1 MTGSD
6 LIVLAPWLVFA
17 VGLAVVCLLLLR
29 SSRAS
34 GSRRSFRT
42 SRMFRTSRASRAS
55 RAFRARRSRRPG
67 RRHDPQEMR
76 CRENNAQARPR

>member
-34 GSRRSFRT
+34 GSRRSFRV
-42 SRMFRTSRASRAS
+42 
-55 RAFRARRSRRPG
+55 FRARRSRRPR

-76 CRENNAQARPR
+76 CRENNAQPRPR

>member
-42 SRMFRTSRASRAS
+42 SRMFRTSRAF
-55 RAFRARRSRRPG
+55 RAFRARRSRRPR
-67 RRHDPQEMR
+67 RRHDSQELR

>member
-17 VGLAVVCLLLLR
+17 VALAVVCLLLLR
-29 SSRAS
+29 STRAS

-42 SRMFRTSRASRAS
+42 FRY
-55 RAFRARRSRRPG
+55 RRSRRPR
-67 RRHDPQEMR
+67 RRHDPQEVR

>member
-29 SSRAS
+29 STRAS

-42 SRMFRTSRASRAS
+42 
-55 RAFRARRSRRPG
+55 FRARHLRRPR

>member
-29 SSRAS
+29 STRAS
-34 GSRRSFRT
+34 GSRRSFR
-42 SRMFRTSRASRAS
+42 M
-55 RAFRARRSRRPG
+55 FRARHPRRPR
-67 RRHDPQEMR
+67 RRHDPQETR

>member
-6 LIVLAPWLVFA
+6 WIVLAPWLVFA

-29 SSRAS
+29 STRAS

-42 SRMFRTSRASRAS
+42 
-55 RAFRARRSRRPG
+55 FRARHPRRPR

>member
-17 VGLAVVCLLLLR
+17 VGLAVVCVLLLR
-29 SSRAS
+29 STRAS
-34 GSRRSFRT
+34 GSRRSF
-42 SRMFRTSRASRAS
+42 
-55 RAFRARRSRRPG
+55 RAFRARRSRRPR

>member
-42 SRMFRTSRASRAS
+42 FRTSRASRAF
-55 RAFRARRSRRPG
+55 RAFRARRSCRPR

-76 CRENNAQARPR
+76 CRANNAQARPR

>member
-17 VGLAVVCLLLLR
+17 VSLAVVCLLLLR
-29 SSRAS
+29 STRAA

-42 SRMFRTSRASRAS
+42 
-55 RAFRARRSRRPG
+55 FRARRSRRPR
-67 RRHDPQEMR
+67 RRHDHQEMR

>member
-29 SSRAS
+29 SSRAP

-42 SRMFRTSRASRAS
+42 FRMSGTS
-55 RAFRARRSRRPG
+55 RAFRAFRAWRSRRPR

>member
-1 MTGSD
+1 MTGAD

-17 VGLAVVCLLLLR
+17 VALAVVCLLLLR
-29 SSRAS
+29 STRAP

-42 SRMFRTSRASRAS
+42 SRTSRTSWSF

>member
-17 VGLAVVCLLLLR
+17 VGLAVVCVLLLR
-29 SSRAS
+29 STRAS
-34 GSRRSFRT
+34 GSRRSF
-42 SRMFRTSRASRAS
+42 
-55 RAFRARRSRRPG
+55 RAFRARRSRRPR
-67 RRHDPQEMR
+67 RRHDPREMR

>member
-1 MTGSD
+1 LEDFTMTGSD

-17 VGLAVVCLLLLR
+17 VGLAVVCLLLVR
-29 SSRAS
+29 STRAT
-34 GSRRSFRT
+34 GARRSFR
-42 SRMFRTSRASRAS
+42 S
-55 RAFRARRSRRPG
+55 FRARRPARRSR

>member
-17 VGLAVVCLLLLR
+17 VGLAVVCLLLVR
-29 SSRAS
+29 STRAS
-34 GSRRSFRT
+34 GARRSFR
-42 SRMFRTSRASRAS
+42 SFRGRCSL
-55 RAFRARRSRRPG
+55 RRSRR
-67 RRHDPQEMR
+67 RHDAQEMS

>member
-17 VGLAVVCLLLLR
+17 VGLAVVCLLLVR
-29 SSRAS
+29 STRAA
-34 GSRRSFRT
+34 GARRSFR
-42 SRMFRTSRASRAS
+42 S
-55 RAFRARRSRRPG
+55 FRARRPARRPG
-67 RRHDPQEMR
+67 RRSPRRHDPQEMR

>member
-17 VGLAVVCLLLLR
+17 VGLAVVCLLLAR
-29 SSRAS
+29 STRAS
-34 GSRRSFRT
+34 GARRSFR
-42 SRMFRTSRASRAS
+42 S
-55 RAFRARRSRRPG
+55 FRARRPARRSR

>member
-29 SSRAS
+29 STRAS
-34 GSRRSFRT
+34 GSQRPSQGFRT
-42 SRMFRTSRASRAS
+42 F
-55 RAFRARRSRRPG
+55 RAFRTFRTRHSRRPH
-67 RRHDPQEMR
+67 RRHDPQEMT
-76 CRENNAQARPR
+76 CRENNEPARPR

>member
-1 MTGSD
+1 MSGSD
-6 LIVLAPWLVFA
+6 WIVLAPWLVFA

-29 SSRAS
+29 STRAS

-42 SRMFRTSRASRAS
+42 
-55 RAFRARRSRRPG
+55 FRARHPRRP
-67 RRHDPQEMR
+67 RQRHDPQEMR

>member
-29 SSRAS
+29 STRPS
-34 GSRRSFRT
+34 GSRRPFRSF
-42 SRMFRTSRASRAS
+42 
-55 RAFRARRSRRPG
+55 RAFRASGARRSRRPR
-67 RRHDPQEMR
+67 RRHDPQELR

>member
-29 SSRAS
+29 SSRAA
-34 GSRRSFRT
+34 GSRRSFR
-42 SRMFRTSRASRAS
+42 M
-55 RAFRARRSRRPG
+55 FRARHPRRPR

>member
-34 GSRRSFRT
+34 GSRRSFR
-42 SRMFRTSRASRAS
+42 M
-55 RAFRARRSRRPG
+55 FRARHPRRPR

>member
-29 SSRAS
+29 STRAS
-34 GSRRSFRT
+34 GSRRSSRT
-42 SRMFRTSRASRAS
+42 RS
-55 RAFRARRSRRPG
+55 FRARSFRARCSRRPG
-67 RRHDPQEMR
+67 RRHDPQELR
-76 CRENNAQARPR
+76 CRENNAPARPR

>member
-29 SSRAS
+29 STRAS
-34 GSRRSFRT
+34 GSRRSFR
-42 SRMFRTSRASRAS
+42 M
-55 RAFRARRSRRPG
+55 FRARHPRRPR
-67 RRHDPQEMR
+67 RRHDPQELR

>member
-17 VGLAVVCLLLLR
+17 VGLAVVCLLLVRSTR
-29 SSRAS
+29 SSGA
-34 GSRRSFRT
+34 RRSFR
-42 SRMFRTSRASRAS
+42 S
-55 RAFRARRSRRPG
+55 FRARRSARRLR

>member
-29 SSRAS
+29 STRAS
-34 GSRRSFRT
+34 GSRRSFR
-42 SRMFRTSRASRAS
+42 
-55 RAFRARRSRRPG
+55 AFRARRSRRAR

>member
-1 MTGSD
+1 MTGAD

-34 GSRRSFRT
+34 GPRRPSPTFRAFRT
-42 SRMFRTSRASRAS
+42 FRT
-55 RAFRARRSRRPG
+55 FRARRSRRPR

-76 CRENNAQARPR
+76 CRENNAPARPR

>member
-29 SSRAS
+29 STRAA
-34 GSRRSFRT
+34 GSRRSFR
-42 SRMFRTSRASRAS
+42 M
-55 RAFRARRSRRPG
+55 FRARHPRRPR
-67 RRHDPQEMR
+67 RRHDPQELR

>member
-17 VGLAVVCLLLLR
+17 VGLAVVCFLLLR
-29 SSRAS
+29 STRAA
-34 GSRRSFRT
+34 GSRRSF
-42 SRMFRTSRASRAS
+42 
-55 RAFRARRSRRPG
+55 RAFRARRSRRAR

>member
-1 MTGSD
+1 MTGAD

-17 VGLAVVCLLLLR
+17 VALAVVCLLLLR
-29 SSRAS
+29 STRAP

-42 SRMFRTSRASRAS
+42 SRTSRT
-55 RAFRARRSRRPG
+55 FRARRSRRPG
-67 RRHDPQEMR
+67 RRHDPQELR

>member
-1 MTGSD
+1 MTGAD

-17 VGLAVVCLLLLR
+17 VALAVVWLLLLR
-29 SSRAS
+29 STRAP

-42 SRMFRTSRASRAS
+42 FRTFRAFRM
-55 RAFRARRSRRPG
+55 FRARRSRRPG

-76 CRENNAQARPR
+76 CGENNAQARPR

>member
-34 GSRRSFRT
+34 GSRRSFR
-42 SRMFRTSRASRAS
+42 SFRSF
-55 RAFRARRSRRPG
+55 RAFRAFGARRSRRPR
-67 RRHDPQEMR
+67 RRHDTQEMR

>member
-29 SSRAS
+29 STRAP
-34 GSRRSFRT
+34 GSRRSSRT
-42 SRMFRTSRASRAS
+42 
-55 RAFRARRSRRPG
+55 FRARRSRRPG
-67 RRHDPQEMR
+67 RRPDPQEMT

>member
-17 VGLAVVCLLLLR
+17 VGLAVVCVLLLR
-29 SSRAS
+29 STRAS

-42 SRMFRTSRASRAS
+42 
-55 RAFRARRSRRPG
+55 FRARHPRRPR

>member
-29 SSRAS
+29 STRAP

-42 SRMFRTSRASRAS
+42 
-55 RAFRARRSRRPG
+55 FRARRSRRPH

>member
-17 VGLAVVCLLLLR
+17 VGLAVVCLLLIR
-29 SSRAS
+29 SNRAS
-34 GSRRSFRT
+34 GPRRPSPAF
-42 SRMFRTSRASRAS
+42 RASRAFRTF